1 MVETSFVE
9 LYNSDFYDLF
19 DFKTAERTPS
29 NLRIADQRGPDGLL
43 RVVVTGVVTLPAG
56 SAAEVMGCVP
66 HTCQIWN
73 TCMHAPP
80 HLAVH

>member
-1 MVETSFVE
+1 METSFVE

-66 HTCQIWN
+66 
-73 TCMHAPP
+73 PY
-80 HLAVH
+80 L